1 MLSFKI
7 REEISNMLALF
18 DDAQY
23 FFECLENINSA
34 HSGIEQSINNI
45 AVNGDVNHPNKLR
58 SHLSNVKNIAN
69 VTSRI
74 FFSSIDKL
82 RDGITEISEHGFN
95 DISQLNKISEKLH
108 HFGDTYNEY
117 VDNGYRADLANI
129 LVMEAK
135 ELSSLLEG
143 FKDGLNFYLL
153 NIESPVVLEKKNET
167 KKLSL
172 VLSSQMNLS
181 EFASKLHSIELIYNE
196 LCSLMD
202 VSTAEFPIQIIKIE
216 SGSLL
221 ADLLGNAAVIG
232 VVTSIIT
239 TWATFA
245 YENYTIDGQISAMPK
260 KAEAIASLLDLSN
273 KLKDQGIEVDDLN
286 DNINKSSVAL
296 AKRLNN
302 LISNQAEITIN
313 ANKLSVGNEDLKK
326 LIEHNAPL
334 KLEFDE
340 TAE

>member
-1 MLSFKI
+1 M
-7 REEISNMLALF
+7 
-18 DDAQY
+18 
-23 FFECLENINSA
+23 
-34 HSGIEQSINNI
+34 
-45 AVNGDVNHPNKLR
+45 
-58 SHLSNVKNIAN
+58 
-69 VTSRI
+69 
-74 FFSSIDKL
+74 

-108 HFGDTYNEY
+108 HFADIYNAY
-117 VDNGYRADLANI
+117 VDGGCRQDFANI

-135 ELSSLLEG
+135 ELSPLLQG

-153 NIESPVVLEKKNET
+153 NVESSVALEKKNET
-167 KKLSL
+167 EELSL

-196 LCSLMD
+196 LCSLMN

-216 SGSLL
+216 SGSLW
-221 ADLLGNAAVIG
+221 ANVLGNATVIG

-245 YENYTIDGQISAMPK
+245 YENYTTDGEISAMPK

-296 AKRLNN
+296 AKRLNT

-313 ANKLSVGNEDLKK
+313 ANKLSVGNEKLKK

-334 KLEFDE
+334 RLDFDGDSE
-340 TAE
+340 